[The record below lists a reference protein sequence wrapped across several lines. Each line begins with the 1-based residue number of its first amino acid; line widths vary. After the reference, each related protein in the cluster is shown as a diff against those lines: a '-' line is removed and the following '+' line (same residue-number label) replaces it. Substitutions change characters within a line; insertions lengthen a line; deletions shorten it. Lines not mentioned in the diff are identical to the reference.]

1 MGQLRVGEH
10 EDGSEFS
17 LFFKL
22 VMVSTLDFDPSVI
35 LLGVGSVP
43 PTIGWSI
50 FGIFSE
56 GFRL

>member
-22 VMVSTLDFDPSVI
+22 VMVSTLDFDPSGI

-43 PTIGWSI
+43 PAAGCSTSR
-50 FGIFSE
+50 IFSE